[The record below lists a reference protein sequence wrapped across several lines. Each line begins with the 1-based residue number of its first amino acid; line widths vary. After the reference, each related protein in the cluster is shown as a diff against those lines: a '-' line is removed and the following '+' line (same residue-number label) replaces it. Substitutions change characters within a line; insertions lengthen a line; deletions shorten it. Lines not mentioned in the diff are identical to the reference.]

1 MSELSF
7 ANAPPDDQQLARLAD
22 TLMVHDVPAGRLWA
36 LIDVALVG
44 AERFGAFRKRMK
56 FQTYNALAESSLVAF
71 GQHAPHLLECPEDQE
86 ARHYTIRQLYRFA
99 GSATA
104 VSWLW
109 SDQARIALQRM
120 AGYLAK
126 VHIEDRKA
134 PVHCR
139 FADTRVLPHL
149 LQVLTPTQS
158 LPVRDAVSAWHWL
171 GREADTEAWHPRST
185 AADEASPALA
195 PLRLSIG
202 QFRAMQVAAEPDVLF
217 SSLLDKTP
225 ELVPTDDRGQFH
237 RVIKQHVQTAN
248 ALSLSTQQDRL
259 QFLILSLSCGNDFY
273 EIPAL
278 QPVWTSI
285 AQHKIGLCDS
295 MRSWGDVIWKALET
309 RRDKIDA

>member
-1 MSELSF
+1 MSEFFF
-7 ANAPPDDQQLARLAD
+7 ANTPADDQQLARLAD
-22 TLMVHDVPAGRLWA
+22 ALMLHDAPAGRLWA

-71 GQHAPHLLECPEDQE
+71 GQHAPHFLECPEDQE
-86 ARHYTIRQLYRFA
+86 ALHDTIRQLYRFA

-109 SDQARIALQRM
+109 SDQSRITLQRM

-126 VHIEDRKA
+126 VQIEDKKA

-149 LQVLTPTQS
+149 LQVLTPIQS
-158 LPVRDAVSAWHWL
+158 LPVRDAVSAWYWL
-171 GREADTEAWHPRST
+171 GREAGTEAWRPHDT
-185 AADEASPALA
+185 VADGAGPAPA

-202 QFRAMQVAAEPDVLF
+202 QFRAMQVAAEPDALF

-225 ELVPTDDRGQFH
+225 ELVPADDRGQFH
-237 RVIKQHVQTAN
+237 RLIQQLLQTAN

-259 QFLILSLSCGNDFY
+259 QFVTLSFSCGNDFY

-278 QPVWTSI
+278 QPVWNSI

-295 MRSWGDVIWKALET
+295 MRSWGDAIWNALEA
-309 RRDKIDA
+309 RRDRIGA